1 MKLVKKAS
9 KVFLKILK
17 SLSRQNPWG
26 IHTYEGD
33 HSINTLSQMLL
44 MGFAKMASY
53 ISLCF

>member
-17 SLSRQNPWG
+17 SLSRQNPWE

-44 MGFAKMASY
+44 MGFAKMTSY